1 LALKAYSW
9 DVGAVLDDHSRRKHK
24 ILREYF
30 FQYLNVRCGNPQQ
43 TKFRLAVVD
52 GFSGGGR
59 YACGAA
65 GSPIIFIEELQSAL
79 ETINIRRVTQGL
91 GPVEI
96 ECLLILNDA
105 MPDVTAMLRQRCEPL
120 VAAAKDHS
128 PKLHV
133 EIVYSSKPFEKA
145 YPEIRDR
152 LAGRFQ
158 NVIWNLDQCGH
169 VQVEAATLREI
180 MRSTKSVEVF
190 YTFAIE
196 SLITFLSR
204 TNPKL
209 MERQVRHLDV
219 NPADLRAIDGIV
231 SNDAWLGAA
240 ERMVFES
247 FHPCAPYVSPFS
259 ITNPEG
265 WRYWF
270 IHFANNYRARQV
282 YNDVLHNNGNQAH
295 FGLPGLDMLEYDP
308 AKEGSLYLFEAEHR
322 SLAIEKLI
330 YDIPRFVSGAGDA
343 MLVGEFYAAAY
354 SATPAH
360 KDDIHAAMLTSEDI
374 EVLTPA
380 GGMRRRGT
388 QIVPGDTLKL
398 KPQRSFYSL
407 FDVSGRK

>member
-1 LALKAYSW
+1 MLKAYAW
-9 DVGAVLDDHSRRKHK
+9 DVGAVLDEHSRRKHK

-52 GFSGGGR
+52 AFAGGGR
-59 YACGAA
+59 YACGAP
-65 GSPIIFIEELQSAL
+65 GSPVIFIEELQSAL
-79 ETINIRRVTQGL
+79 AAINIRRTSQGL
-91 GPVEI
+91 AEVEI

-105 MPDVTAMLRQRCEPL
+105 KSDVTAMLRQRCDPL
-120 VAAAKDHS
+120 VAAAKEVT
-128 PKLHV
+128 PKLRF
-133 EIVYSSKPFEKA
+133 EIVYFSKTFEKA

-169 VQVEAATLREI
+169 VQVEAATLRDI

-204 TNPKL
+204 TDPKR

-219 NPADLRAIDGIV
+219 DPADLRAIDGIA

-240 ERMVFES
+240 ERIVFES
-247 FHPCAPYVSPFS
+247 FQPCAPYVSPFS

-270 IHFANNYRARQV
+270 IHLANNYRARQV
-282 YNDVLHNNGNQAH
+282 YNDVLHDNGSQAH
-295 FGLPGLDMLEYDP
+295 FGLPGLNMLEYDP
-308 AKEGSLYLFEAEHR
+308 AKEGALYLFEAEHR
-322 SLAIEKLI
+322 SRALEQLI
-330 YDIPRFVSGAGDA
+330 YDIPRFVSGSGDA
-343 MLVGEFYAAAY
+343 MFVGEFYAAAY

-360 KDDIHAAMLTSEDI
+360 KDDIHAAMLTSDDV

-380 GGMRRRGT
+380 GGSRRSGS
-388 QIVPGDTLKL
+388 QIVPGDTIKL
-398 KPQRSFYSL
+398 KNQRNFYSL
-407 FDVSGRK
+407 FEVGRGT